1 MTIDAELH
9 SKILRLHFV
18 EQWGVNTIARLLHI
32 HHSVVERVLGQV
44 GVPQAERTQS
54 RSIRDPYNDFIID
67 QLKKYPDLTASRLY
81 VMACTRGYKG
91 CSSHFR
97 ARVAELRP
105 RKNPEAFQRLKTFP
119 GEEMQCDWGSFGHLQ
134 IGRAKRPLMAFV
146 MVLSWSRMIFVRFYL
161 NARME
166 SFLRGHVAAFERL
179 GVARV
184 VLYDNLKSAVI
195 QRHGDAITFNPELLK
210 LSAHYRF
217 EPRPCAPYRGN
228 EKGRVEKGV
237 SYIRTSF
244 FAAREF
250 KDLDDLNKQAD
261 LWCTEHTTQ
270 RPCQEDT
277 SINVGEAFEQEK
289 EHLISLPDN
298 PYQADERVSV
308 SIGKTPYARYD
319 LNDYSLPHTHVR
331 RVLTVLAS
339 MDTVRIIDGTQVI
352 ASHVRSYGK
361 GEQIE
366 DPAHLQALV
375 NYKRQARAHRG
386 QDRLAQ
392 SAPSSTELLTQGAK
406 RGYRPSQ
413 VVAELLNLLDSY
425 GAQEL
430 EYAIAEALKQQVP
443 HPNAVR
449 IALERRRDEQNRPPP
464 LIAPLS
470 ANARANHI
478 VVPPST
484 LDCYDQLSAIT
495 NKDKDEDKD
504 EDKDISQP
512 GETNDNC
519 AH

>member
-1 MTIDAELH
+1 MTIHAEVH

-18 EQWGVNTIARLLHI
+18 EQWGVNTIARQLHI
-32 HHSVVERVLGQV
+32 HHSVVERVLSQV
-44 GVPQAERTQS
+44 GVPQAERTES
-54 RSIRDPYNDFIID
+54 RSIRDPYNDFIVET
-67 QLKKYPDLTASRLY
+67 LNKFPDLTATRLY
-81 VMACTRGYKG
+81 VMACSRGYKG

-105 RKNPEAFQRLKTFP
+105 RKNPEAFLRLRTFP

-166 SFLRGHVAAFERL
+166 SFLRGHVAAFEHL

-237 SYIRTSF
+237 RYIRTNF

-250 KDLDDLNKQAD
+250 NDLDDLNRQAD
-261 LWCTEHTTQ
+261 LWCTEHSTQ

-277 SINVGEAFEQEK
+277 SITVGEAFEKEK
-289 EHLISLPDN
+289 EHLIELPNN
-298 PYQADERVSV
+298 PYPADDRVSV
-308 SIGKTPYARYD
+308 SIGKTPYFRYD

-339 MDTVRIIDGTQVI
+339 MNTVRITDGTKVI

-375 NYKRQARAHRG
+375 NYKRRARAHRG

-392 SAPSSTELLTQGAK
+392 SAPSSTALLTQGAK

-413 VVAELLNLLDSY
+413 VVAQLLIMLDSY

-430 EYAIAEALKQQVP
+430 EHAIAEALRQEVP

-449 IALERRRDEQNRPPP
+449 IVLERRRDEHNRPPP
-464 LIAPLS
+464 LIVPLP

-478 VVPPST
+478 VVRPST
-484 LDCYDQLSAIT
+484 LDCYDQLTAATT
-495 NKDKDEDKD
+495 NDNDNDN
-504 EDKDISQP
+504 SLQ
-512 GETNDNC
+512 GETNDD
-519 AH
+519 ATQ

>member
-1 MTIDAELH
+1 
-9 SKILRLHFV
+9 
-18 EQWGVNTIARLLHI
+18 
-32 HHSVVERVLGQV
+32 
-44 GVPQAERTQS
+44 
-54 RSIRDPYNDFIID
+54 
-67 QLKKYPDLTASRLY
+67 
-81 VMACTRGYKG
+81 
-91 CSSHFR
+91 
-97 ARVAELRP
+97 
-105 RKNPEAFQRLKTFP
+105 
-119 GEEMQCDWGSFGHLQ
+119 MQCDWGSFGHLQ

-166 SFLRGHVAAFERL
+166 SFLRGHVAAFEQL

-237 SYIRTSF
+237 RYIRTNF

-250 KDLDDLNKQAD
+250 NDLDDLNRQAD
-261 LWCTEHTTQ
+261 LWCSEHSTQ

-277 SINVGEAFEQEK
+277 SITVGEAFEQEK
-289 EHLISLPDN
+289 EHLIELPDN
-298 PYQADERVSV
+298 PYPADDRVSV

-339 MDTVRIIDGTQVI
+339 MDTVRIIDGSTVI
-352 ASHVRSYGK
+352 ASHVRRYGK

-375 NYKRQARAHRG
+375 NYKRRARAHRG

-392 SAPSSTELLTQGAK
+392 SAPSSTALLTQGAK

-413 VVAELLNLLDSY
+413 VVAQLLIMLDSY

-430 EYAIAEALKQQVP
+430 EHAIAEALRQQVP

-449 IALERRRDEQNRPPP
+449 IVLERRRDEHNRPPP
-464 LIAPLS
+464 LIVPLP

-478 VVPPST
+478 VVRPST
-484 LDCYDQLSAIT
+484 LDCYDQLTATTT
-495 NKDKDEDKD
+495 NDNDN
-504 EDKDISQP
+504 SLQ
-512 GETNDNC
+512 GETNDD
-519 AH
+519 ATQ